1 MIGNLP
7 GLLGPITS
15 GPSAPASPTPNWVRS
30 VGWFLLVGGSAA
42 LTHVG
47 VFAWLNQTST
57 LWPEVS
63 NAVGFGVAFVV
74 SFVGHRLLSF
84 QDAGTS
90 WMQSFWRF
98 AATAVAGFVTNE
110 AVFILLFRALAL
122 PTWVALISG
131 IVLAALQTFVLSRFW
146 AFKRGTSSL

>member
-1 MIGNLP
+1 MR
-7 GLLGPITS
+7 S
-15 GPSAPASPTPNWVRS
+15 GF
-30 VGWFLLVGGSAA
+30 WFVLVGASAA
-42 LTHVG
+42 LVHMA
-47 VFAWLNQTST
+47 VFACALAAIPE
-57 LWPEVS
+57 LWPEIANV
-63 NAVGFGVAFVV
+63 VGFLIAFMV

-110 AVFILLFRALAL
+110 AVFILLFRALTL
-122 PTWVALISG
+122 PTWVALIGG

-146 AFKRGTSSL
+146 AFKRGASSL

>member
-1 MIGNLP
+1 MR
-7 GLLGPITS
+7 S
-15 GPSAPASPTPNWVRS
+15 GF
-30 VGWFLLVGGSAA
+30 WFVLVGASAA
-42 LTHVG
+42 LTHMA
-47 VFAWLNQTST
+47 VFACVLATAPD
-57 LWPEVS
+57 LWPEIANV
-63 NAVGFGVAFVV
+63 AGFLVAFMV

-122 PTWVALISG
+122 PTWVALIGG

-146 AFKRGTSSL
+146 AFKRGT